1 MMPNIDPRQL
11 KRMMDSMGIKSTEIE
26 AERVVIQAKDRDIV
40 IEDPQITAIDAQ
52 GSRSFQISGTVR
64 EVGKIATAAE
74 ISDEDVKMVSEQSG
88 VNDLERA
95 RKALEESGGDI
106 AGAIIRLKGLFRL
119 CTNRPSSWWSFRNAT
134 DISQALPNLSS
145 S

>member
-26 AERVVIQAKDRDIV
+26 AEKVVIQAKDRDIV

-52 GSRSFQISGTVR
+52 GSRSFQITGTVR
-64 EVGKIATAAE
+64 EVARIAAAE
-74 ISDEDVKMVSEQSG
+74 ISEDDVKMVSEQSG
-88 VNDLERA
+88 INDIEKA

-106 AGAIIRLKGLFRL
+106 AGAIMRLKG
-119 CTNRPSSWWSFRNAT
+119 
-134 DISQALPNLSS
+134 
-145 S
+145 

>member
-1 MMPNIDPRQL
+1 MPNIDPRQL

-106 AGAIIRLKGLFRL
+106 AGAIIRLKG
-119 CTNRPSSWWSFRNAT
+119 
-134 DISQALPNLSS
+134 
-145 S
+145 